1 MLVLCS
7 GKKHYLYL
15 PKLFPTQTSSK
26 MWSKGKQFVTLLTR
40 HAETQD
46 TQEDYLQT
54 TSNPKKTHP
63 STYSSELAVD
73 ELLSRVPQIIMH
85 WAFTQ
90 LTTGSHL
97 QTEDPSTGRQSS
109 IVNEDVG
116 FFTQQVHC

>member
-1 MLVLCS
+1 
-7 GKKHYLYL
+7 
-15 PKLFPTQTSSK
+15 
-26 MWSKGKQFVTLLTR
+26 MWSKGKQFVNLLTR

-73 ELLSRVPQIIMH
+73 ELLSRVMQIVMH

-90 LTTGSHL
+90 FTTGSHL
-97 QTEDPSTGRQSS
+97 QTEDPSTGR
-109 IVNEDVG
+109 
-116 FFTQQVHC
+116 